1 MLNLEDIT
9 DSSDDEENDI
19 PLLKSFSEASENED
33 NLYGDY
39 KAPEVSEKSAN
50 LEEAY
55 DSMPK
60 LIPNYDN
67 LEDDDLEDGNF
78 SGEFLDSEED
88 RLVEYLGSDAFTSS
102 VATVA
107 TVATLFTRTFMCAMV
122 ANTGRV
128 TEGVET
134 ELYDSRKLCHMTA
147 YHD

>member
-88 RLVEYLGSDAFTSS
+88 RLVEYLGSDAFT
-102 VATVA
+102 
-107 TVATLFTRTFMCAMV
+107 RTFMCVML